1 MVVCHLAGLDF
12 TPCQLLCF
20 CGMCNKKNKK
30 PVQPSSSGS
39 IQQLF
44 TSNPVTAIFRW
55 ENLPTPSFSN
65 GSPPYPIWLEPLCGL
80 DPAMA
85 STHQGPNLPKELS
98 TSKKGCGLA
107 KLPGCAAGGIG
118 QIAMGQLFRPA
129 LFRAWR
135 CIPFKWV
142 IAHIS
147 LGYTVCISGFDMV
160 VNFYE
165 PLTIPGMHML
175 QTIKNRAR
183 ASARCS
189 PTD

>member
-12 TPCQLLCF
+12 TPFQLLCF
-20 CGMCNKKNKK
+20 CGLRMLVACVTKRTKSQSNLR
-30 PVQPSSSGS
+30 VDGVSGS
-39 IQQLF
+39 IQQVF

-65 GSPPYPIWLEPLCGL
+65 GSPPYPIWLEPLCEW

-85 STHQGPNLPKELS
+85 STHSPNLPKELS
-98 TSKKGCGLA
+98 TPKKGCGLA
-107 KLPGCAAGGIG
+107 KLPGCAGGIG

-135 CIPFKWV
+135 CIPFSKWV

-147 LGYTVCISGFDMV
+147 LGYTVCISGF
-160 VNFYE
+160 
-165 PLTIPGMHML
+165 
-175 QTIKNRAR
+175 
-183 ASARCS
+183 
-189 PTD
+189 